1 MGLEDVEELIKS
13 VLERDRLTR
22 AALPFNAF
30 GSLGF
35 LSSPPGLAGYI
46 SHPRGATQLG
56 EPLTAEILKSISELM
71 YQVNR

>member
-1 MGLEDVEELIKS
+1 
-13 VLERDRLTR
+13 
-22 AALPFNAF
+22 
-30 GSLGF
+30 LGF